1 MLLPPQSAGTSAGC
15 ATLHFIS
22 DSSNVTTTAIDA
34 LPVRV
39 IRPQSGWIPL
49 DLAELWQFRELLIF
63 LVWRDVKVRYKQT
76 VLGAA
81 WAILQPLL
89 STAIFTLV
97 FGRLAQM
104 PSDGAPY
111 PLFIFT
117 ALLPWTF
124 FANAIAS
131 SANSLVGNAN
141 LISKVYFPRLLS
153 PISSVGVGLVDLG
166 VASLVMAGLFAIYRV
181 LPTPS
186 ALFAPLFLLLIVVNA
201 IGVGALLSALTVSYR
216 DFRYVIPFLVQLW
229 MYASPVVYPMS
240 LIPEKYRLLAAL
252 NPMAGLLDG
261 FRRSLLGQS
270 IRWDLA
276 AVSTTVT
283 VAVLLAGLLYFRR
296 VERRFVDVI

>member
-1 MLLPPQSAGTSAGC
+1 MS
-15 ATLHFIS
+15 
-22 DSSNVTTTAIDA
+22 TASTA
-34 LPVRV
+34 EVPVRI
-39 IRPQSGWIPL
+39 IRRQSGWIPL
-49 DLAELWQFRELLIF
+49 DLRELWQFRELLFF

-81 WAILQPLL
+81 WAVLQPLL
-89 STAIFTLV
+89 STLIFTLV
-97 FGRLAQM
+97 FGRLARM

-111 PLFIFT
+111 SLFIFT

-124 FANAIAS
+124 FANAVAT

-153 PISSVGVGLVDLG
+153 PISSVGVGLVDLA
-166 VASLVMAGLFAIYRV
+166 VASLVMAGMFGIYRV
-181 LPTPS
+181 MPTPS
-186 ALFAPLFLLLIVVNA
+186 AVLASLFLLFIILAA

-229 MYASPVVYPMS
+229 MYASPVVYPLS

-261 FRRSLLGQS
+261 FRRALLGQS

-276 AVSTTVT
+276 AVSMAVT
-283 VAVLLAGLLYFRR
+283 LLVLFLGLFYFRR

>member
-1 MLLPPQSAGTSAGC
+1 M
-15 ATLHFIS
+15 
-22 DSSNVTTTAIDA
+22 TTATINDV
-34 LPVRV
+34 PVRV

-49 DLAELWQFRELLIF
+49 DLGELWQFRELLFF

-89 STAIFTLV
+89 STAIFTIV
-97 FGRLAQM
+97 FGRLARM

-153 PISSVGVGLVDLG
+153 PISSVGVGLVDLA
-166 VASLVMAGLFAIYRV
+166 VASLVMAGLFTLYGVA
-181 LPTPS
+181 PTPS
-186 ALFAPLFLLLIVVNA
+186 ALLAPLFLLLIVINA

-229 MYASPVVYPMS
+229 MYASPVVYPVS

-261 FRRSLLGQS
+261 FRRALLGQS

-276 AVSTTVT
+276 GVSTTVT
-283 VAVLLAGLLYFRR
+283 LLVLLLGLLYFRR

>member
-1 MLLPPQSAGTSAGC
+1 M
-15 ATLHFIS
+15 
-22 DSSNVTTTAIDA
+22 TTATVSDT
-34 LPVRV
+34 PVRV
-39 IRPQSGWIPL
+39 IRPQRGWIPL
-49 DLAELWQFRELLIF
+49 DLGELWQFRELLFF

-89 STAIFTLV
+89 STAIFTVV
-97 FGRLAQM
+97 FGKLARM

-153 PISSVGVGLVDLG
+153 PISSVGVGLVDLA
-166 VASLVMAGLFAIYRV
+166 VASLVMAGLFARYGV
-181 LPTPS
+181 APTPN
-186 ALFAPLFLLLIVVNA
+186 ALLAPLFLLLIVINA

-229 MYASPVVYPMS
+229 MYASPVVYPVS
-240 LIPEKYRLLAAL
+240 LIPEKYRLWAAL

-261 FRRSLLGQS
+261 FRRALLGQS

-276 AVSTTVT
+276 AVSTAVT
-283 VAVLLAGLLYFRR
+283 IVTLLLGLLYFRR